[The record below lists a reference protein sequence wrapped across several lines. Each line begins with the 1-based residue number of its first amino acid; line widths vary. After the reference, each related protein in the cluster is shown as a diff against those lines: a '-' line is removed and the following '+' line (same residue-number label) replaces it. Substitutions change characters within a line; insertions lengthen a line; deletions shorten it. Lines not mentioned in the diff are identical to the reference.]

1 MPAYVMEE
9 MTWPEVRDALEE
21 VRLAILPV
29 GSCEQHG
36 PHLALSTDIAGAE
49 VVARRLAEQVHP
61 LGILAPPLR
70 FGVSIHHMPFA
81 GTITLQ
87 PETFQTV
94 LMEVADSL
102 RQHGIRRLLVVNGH
116 GGNQNALGVVSARM
130 RNELGVRMAYT
141 LWPLVGAAAAVAGAG
156 EAAKGKRLGHA
167 CMVETSMLM
176 HLRPDLVRE
185 DALAEGELQ
194 PPLYGDAPTLGI
206 EGFVY
211 WNEVSANGA
220 LEGAPEATAELG
232 EKITRASLDGLA
244 AFAREFAE
252 LDV

>member
-1 MPAYVMEE
+1 MTAYVMEE
-9 MTWPEVRDALEE
+9 MTWPEVRDALGE
-21 VRLAILPV
+21 VRFAILPV

-36 PHLALSTDIAGAE
+36 PHLALSTDIAGSE
-49 VVARRLAEQVHP
+49 VVARRLAEEVHP

-116 GGNQNALGVVSARM
+116 GGNQNSLGAVSARM

-141 LWPLVGAAAAVAGAG
+141 LWPIVGAAAAAGA
-156 EAAKGKRLGHA
+156 AAQGKRLGHA
-167 CMVETSMLM
+167 CMVETSMMM
-176 HLRPDLVRE
+176 HLRPDLVRQ

-206 EGFVY
+206 DGFVY

-220 LEGAPEATAELG
+220 LEGAPEATPELG

-244 AFAREFAE
+244 AFARKFAE